1 MDPGEVLLK
10 IYLICDLLKPVQ
22 TNSAGVG
29 LFLIPVQSDSA
40 EDPC

>member
-10 IYLICDLLKPVQ
+10 IYLTCDSSKHVK